1 MKLIRVTYRAS
12 FQQPKEGPLNPM
24 GCKLTA
30 PLFVEV
36 YHAGVTTA
44 SNWRARTVT
53 DGHQPA
59 EQWPIQHGATAEQMR
74 LNVAAQFETQ
84 LTPWEMWGNP
94 GTRMDSARLLQ
105 PEEVEI
111 RENAQI
117 YFKEPSKES
126 TI

>member
-1 MKLIRVTYRAS
+1 MRLIRVTYRAT
-12 FQQPKEGPLNPM
+12 FQQPKEGWLNPM
-24 GCKLTA
+24 GCKLSV

-36 YHAGVTTA
+36 YQAGVTTA

-59 EQWPIQHGATAEQMR
+59 EPWLIQHGPTAEQMR
-74 LNVAAQFETQ
+74 LNVVEQFETQ

-111 RENAQI
+111 RENGQI
-117 YFKEPSKES
+117 FFKEPKR
-126 TI
+126 